1 MQKHEVKLPVHKSNI
16 ICVRFTLVGIMIWLW
31 YAIYWLKSEDPKCER
46 STAFFW
52 RLHFFGDCN
61 VFLIFGRLLESR
73 GGITSIH
80 FCASVSSSDHFIRCA
95 GVILTLI
102 PFTFASSIL
111 SLFGTDNI
119 KGVLLLLLVVGW
131 LLYNF
136 AINLQYWNI

>member
-16 ICVRFTLVGIMIWLW
+16 ICVRFILVGIMIWFDCDTQSIGW
-31 YAIYWLKSEDPKCER
+31 NLKIPNVNVALR
-46 STAFFW
+46 
-52 RLHFFGDCN
+52 FFGDCN